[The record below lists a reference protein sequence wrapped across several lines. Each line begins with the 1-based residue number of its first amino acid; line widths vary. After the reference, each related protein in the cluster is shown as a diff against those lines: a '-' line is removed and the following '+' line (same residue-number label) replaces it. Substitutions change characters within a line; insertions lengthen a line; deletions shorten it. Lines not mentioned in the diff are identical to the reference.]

1 MTKTTPKLVS
11 ILAGTLI
18 TLAACGTSAIEK
30 PAGAD
35 PPAAAI
41 AVSHAHLAPTS
52 GTLHSAG
59 VEPTDHG
66 QLPECTQRVPKPC

>member
-1 MTKTTPKLVS
+1 MTKITPKLVG
-11 ILAGTLI
+11 ILGGSLI

-35 PPAAAI
+35 PPAAAT
-41 AVSHAHLAPTS
+41 AVSDAHLAPTS

-59 VEPTDHG
+59 IEPTDHF
-66 QLPECTQRVPKPC
+66 QLRECTPRAPKPC